1 MTISLPNP
9 SKLGLAGL
17 LGKRRRDD
25 KKIGVAPKRLQP
37 HEIAQRFSKTA
48 SSIEAKPAKLSDAE
62 KQDRARLSNLRGAL
76 YSKD

>member
-25 KKIGVAPKRLQP
+25 KKPDVAPKPLQP
-37 HEIAQRFSKTA
+37 HEIAKRFSKAA
-48 SSIEAKPAKLSDAE
+48 SASDAKPAKLSDTE
-62 KQDRARLSNLRGAL
+62 KQDRARLSHLRGAL